1 MSQTV
6 PYADDALAPRTDP
19 DPAATTGPAAAAGLP
34 PRSARKRDAI
44 LAAAGAV
51 FLRNGYRG
59 TSMDEIAAR
68 AGVSKQ
74 TVYKHFA
81 DKEGLFVEL
90 VTTTVDAS
98 SDPVHAEV
106 LALADSG
113 DVEADLLDLARR
125 LLARVIQPEL
135 LELRRL
141 IIGEAGRFPQ
151 LGRAFYER
159 GVGRTVDALGNVFT
173 RLNDRGLLDVD
184 DPKHAA
190 AQFNW
195 LTMSAPINQVMMLG
209 PDAIH
214 SEAELDGYARSAVTT
229 FLRAY
234 AADPR
239 RAS

>member
-1 MSQTV
+1 MASS
-6 PYADDALAPRTDP
+6 ADP
-19 DPAATTGPAAAAGLP
+19 DAAPATDSAATARLP
-34 PRSARKRDAI
+34 PRSARKHDAI
-44 LAAAGAV
+44 LAAARPV
-51 FLRNGYRG
+51 FLRKGYVG
-59 TSMDEIAAR
+59 TSMDEVAAL

-81 DKEGLFVEL
+81 DKERLFVEL
-90 VTTTVDAS
+90 ITSTVDAI

-113 DVEADLLDLARR
+113 DVQADLLDLARR

-151 LGRAFYER
+151 LGRAFYDS
-159 GVGRTVDALGNVFT
+159 GVGRTVTALADALT
-173 RLNDRGLLDVD
+173 RLNDRGLLEVD
-184 DPKHAA
+184 DPARAA

-195 LTMSAPINQVMMLG
+195 LTMSAPINQVMLLG
-209 PDAIH
+209 PDALPT
-214 SEAELDGYARSAVTT
+214 SAELDGYASGAVTA

-234 AADPR
+234 AP
-239 RAS
+239 

>member
-1 MSQTV
+1 VTPSVDPGLT
-6 PYADDALAPRTDP
+6 RTTDH
-19 DPAATTGPAAAAGLP
+19 AAAAPLP
-34 PRSARKRDAI
+34 PRSARKHDAI
-44 LAAAGAV
+44 LAAAGTV
-51 FLRNGYRG
+51 FLRNGYLG
-59 TSMDEIAAR
+59 TSMDEIAAL

-113 DVEADLLDLARR
+113 DLEVDLLDLARR
-125 LLARVIQPEL
+125 LLARVVQPEL

-159 GVGRTVDALGNVFT
+159 GVGRTVAALGDAFS

-184 DPKHAA
+184 DPTRAA

-195 LTMSAPINQVMMLG
+195 LTMSAPVNQVMMLG
-209 PDAIH
+209 PDSIP
-214 SEAELDGYARSAVTT
+214 SQAELDDYARSAVTT

-234 AADPR
+234 AANPPSGR
-239 RAS
+239 RLK

>member
-1 MSQTV
+1 V
-6 PYADDALAPRTDP
+6 APRADP
-19 DPAATTGPAAAAGLP
+19 DPAITTGSAAAADLP
-34 PRSARKRDAI
+34 PRSARKRAAI
-44 LAAAGAV
+44 LAAAGPV

-59 TSMDEIAAR
+59 TSMDEIAAL

-113 DVEADLLDLARR
+113 DLEADLLDLARR
-125 LLARVIQPEL
+125 LLARVVQPEL

-159 GVGRTVDALGNVFT
+159 GVGRTVAALGEAFT
-173 RLNDRGLLDVD
+173 RLDDRGLLDVD
-184 DPKHAA
+184 DPTRAA

-209 PDAIH
+209 PDSIPTQ
-214 SEAELDGYARSAVTT
+214 AELDGYARSAVTT

-234 AADPR
+234 AADPPR
-239 RAS
+239 RRRSK

>member
-1 MSQTV
+1 MAPKTEPDRAASTGSRA
-6 PYADDALAPRTDP
+6 ADR
-19 DPAATTGPAAAAGLP
+19 LP

-44 LAAAGAV
+44 LAAAGPV

-59 TSMDEIAAR
+59 TSMDEIAAL

-74 TVYKHFA
+74 TVYKHFV

-98 SDPVHAEV
+98 SDPVHAEL
-106 LALADSG
+106 LALAESG
-113 DVEADLLDLARR
+113 DLEADLLDLARR

-141 IIGEAGRFPQ
+141 IIGEAGRFPE

-159 GVGRTVDALGNVFT
+159 GVGRTVAAMSDVLT
-173 RLNDRGLLDVD
+173 RLNDRGLLEVD

-195 LTMSAPINQVMMLG
+195 LTMSAPVNQVMMLG
-209 PDAIH
+209 PDSIPTQ
-214 SEAELDGYARSAVTT
+214 AELDGYARSAVTT

-234 AADPR
+234 AADPPPGR
-239 RAS
+239 RLK

>member
-1 MSQTV
+1 M
-6 PYADDALAPRTDP
+6 APP
-19 DPAATTGPAAAAGLP
+19 AQSDPASAAGLP
-34 PRSARKRDAI
+34 PRSAGKRAAI
-44 LAAAGAV
+44 LAAAGPV

-59 TSMDEIAAR
+59 TSMDEIAAL

-125 LLARVIQPEL
+125 LLARVMQPEL

-159 GVGRTVDALGNVFT
+159 GVARTVSALADTLT
-173 RLNDRGLLDVD
+173 RLADRGLLTVD
-184 DPKHAA
+184 EPARAA

-195 LTMSAPINQVMMLG
+195 LTMSAPINQVMLLG
-209 PDAIH
+209 RDAIP
-214 SEAELDGYARSAVTT
+214 SQAELDSYARAAVTT
-229 FLRAY
+229 FMRAY
-234 AADPR
+234 AA
-239 RAS
+239 